1 MRWKAHHNAQ
11 LTKNP
16 DLDILFVLYLGMDA
30 WTQNLTVDEALASS
44 SFLDDALQFTSPA
57 RSP

>member
-1 MRWKAHHNAQ
+1 
-11 LTKNP
+11 
-16 DLDILFVLYLGMDA
+16 LDILFVLYLGMDA